1 MNMTSVD
8 WEKTK
13 IPLIVRLCS
22 PGQEPR
28 ERRSRAGAQM
38 RNIRVLGADA
48 GSASRTIGHLVVP
61 RRMTQSFRGNPCSD
75 AA

>member
-1 MNMTSVD
+1 MNMTSVY

-28 ERRSRAGAQM
+28 EQRSGAGAQM
-38 RNIRVLGADA
+38 RNLRVLGADA
-48 GSASRTIGHLVVP
+48 GSASPTHRAPSGSQKNDSV
-61 RRMTQSFRGNPCSD
+61 F
-75 AA
+75 

>member
-28 ERRSRAGAQM
+28 ERGSGAGAQM
-38 RNIRVLGADA
+38 RKLRVLGADA
-48 GSASRTIGHLVVP
+48 GSALRTHRAPSGSQKNDSVFKGKP
-61 RRMTQSFRGNPCSD
+61 
-75 AA
+75 